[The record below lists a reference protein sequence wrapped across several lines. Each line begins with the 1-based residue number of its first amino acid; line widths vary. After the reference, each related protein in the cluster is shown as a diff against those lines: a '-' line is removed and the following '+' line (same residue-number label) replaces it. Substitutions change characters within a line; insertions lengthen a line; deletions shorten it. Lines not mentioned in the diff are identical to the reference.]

1 MLLAEANSG
10 VPSTGDYEQMA
21 RRRFQD
27 PKPKRRGQWWYL
39 LFWEDSIKQGRRIRK
54 RKREKLGP
62 SSMPEREARKIAAER
77 LRGLNQGLL
86 SLGSASTFEDYVKG
100 VYIPTVMP
108 LFATST
114 KGRYQGVIENYLMP
128 VFGQTALRDISPVVV
143 QRYLSD
149 LAGSKLSHESK
160 DKIRDTLSSILGSA
174 VTYQY
179 LVKNP
184 VEGMKLPPERRG
196 KRIKPYITPQ
206 QFQGLVQLI
215 REPYATMV
223 YVAVYTGLRVS
234 ELVGLKWGDVQ
245 GGSITIDERYCRGDW
260 GAPKSEA
267 SNATVPVNDGVI
279 QRIEALK
286 SMTVAVR
293 AGRGTRQ
300 CQVVKASGPED
311 LVFQSL
317 YKGVPMRDNNIL
329 VRHIKPASKKIGLPW
344 VNWQV
349 LRRSFAT
356 WLKLSGA
363 DVKDAQGLMRHSRA
377 STTLDVYQ
385 QFVPE
390 SQRRAVE
397 RLGQLGESGRV
408 N

>member
-1 MLLAEANSG
+1 MLLAETNSD
-10 VPSTGDYEQMA
+10 VPSVGDFDQMA
-21 RRRFQD
+21 KRRFQD

-39 LFWEDSIKQGRRIRK
+39 LFWEDQIKDGRRIRT
-54 RKREKLGP
+54 RKREKIGP
-62 SSMPEREARKIAAER
+62 ALLPEREARKIAAER

-86 SLGSASTFEDYVKG
+86 SLGSASTFEDYVKI
-100 VYIPTVMP
+100 VYVPVAMP

-114 KGRYQGVIENYLMP
+114 RDRYESVINNHLMP
-128 VFGQTALRDISPVVV
+128 KFGQVALRDISGVVV
-143 QRYLSD
+143 QRYLSEM
-149 LAGSKLSHESK
+149 ATSKLSHESR
-160 DKIRDTLSSILGSA
+160 DKIRDVLSSVMVSA
-174 VTYQY
+174 VNYQY

-184 VEGMKLPPERRG
+184 VEGLKLPPERRG
-196 KRIKPYITPQ
+196 KRIKPYVTPE
-206 QFQGLVQLI
+206 QFQVMIQLI

-234 ELVGLKWGDVQ
+234 ELVGLKWGDIQ
-245 GGSITIDERYCRGDW
+245 SNSITIDERYCRGDW
-260 GAPKSEA
+260 GAPKSDA
-267 SNATVPVNDGVI
+267 SNATIPVDECVI

-286 SMTVAVR
+286 SMTVAVK
-293 AGRGTRQ
+293 AGRATRRYK
-300 CQVVKASGPED
+300 VVRASGRED

-317 YKGVPMRDNNIL
+317 VTGVPMRDNNIL
-329 VRHIKPASKKIGLPW
+329 VRHIKPAGKKIGLPW

-390 SQRRAVE
+390 SQRRAAE
-397 RLGQLGESGRV
+397 RLAQLCESGRV